1 MGQPAAA
8 LGDAAAHGSGTVAM
22 GSTNVFI
29 GGRPAA
35 RQGDSVAC
43 GVHGTG
49 TITQGSISVFINGMP
64 AARMGDVTG
73 CLAPGLAAVSVP
85 PVLGH
90 KPLQYSSVGQTNAEA
105 DEKGKPNF
113 AHAEA
118 TVTDENQDGNLD
130 NAEGSFAL
138 VRLRE
143 TGFNK
148 GIVETSGSQ
157 ELDIGSVSGKAFA
170 RSTDNGSSIGG
181 SVEAISAR
189 WSGVAAVGGEK
200 GYNPVLAVGGEIKG
214 PAAKA
219 SGELL
224 AGDDGTKSGYIQ
236 KVDIGAQI
244 VGFET
249 SQVVNIPLW
258 NDNSVQMRQKGGA
271 SLGPAGIAEG
281 FWGYHDKKT
290 NRFYLGV
297 MAKLRFL
304 FGLEGEVEVSVGKKF
319 KKDEPAPPASPAKPF
334 AGYQNIPGLGVG
346 GLPGTILS
354 GRPTVLIG

>member
-8 LGDAAAHGSGTVAM
+8 LGDLAAHLGGTIVI
-22 GSTNVFI
+22 GSTNVLI

-35 RQGDSVAC
+35 RQGDSVVC
-43 GVHGTG
+43 TMHGMG
-49 TITQGSISVFINGMP
+49 TITQGSTSVFINGMP
-64 AARMGDVTG
+64 AARMGDMTG

-90 KPLQYSSVGQTNAEA
+90 EPLKYSSVGQTNAEA

-113 AHAEA
+113 VHAEG

-130 NAEGSFAL
+130 TAEGSFSL

-143 TGFNK
+143 TGFNE
-148 GIVETSGSQ
+148 GIIETSGSQ
-157 ELDIGSVSGKAFA
+157 ELDIGSISGKAFA
-170 RSTDNGSSIGG
+170 RATTEGGSIGG
-181 SVEAISAR
+181 SAEAISAR
-189 WSGVAAVGGEK
+189 WSGVAAIGGEK

-224 AGDDGTKSGYIQ
+224 AGDDGTRSGFSQ
-236 KVDIGAQI
+236 KVDVGAQI

-249 SQVVNIPLW
+249 SQVANIPLW
-258 NDNSVQMRQKGGA
+258 DDNSVQFRQKGGA

-290 NRFYLGV
+290 NRFYLGI
-297 MAKLRFL
+297 MAKLRLL
-304 FGLEGEVEVSVGKKF
+304 FGLEGEMEMSVGKKF
-319 KKDEPAPPASPAKPF
+319 KKDEPAPPATPTNPF
-334 AGYQNIPGLGVG
+334 AGYQNTPGLGLG

-354 GRPTVLIG
+354 GKFTVLIG